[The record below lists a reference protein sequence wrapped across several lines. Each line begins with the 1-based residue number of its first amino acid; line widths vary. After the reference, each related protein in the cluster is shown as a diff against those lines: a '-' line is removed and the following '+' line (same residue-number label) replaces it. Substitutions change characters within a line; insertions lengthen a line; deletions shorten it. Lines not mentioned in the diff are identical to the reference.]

1 MAVEDSLIT
10 YYLLS
15 SKINSGVSAVKQI
28 ISGTAD
34 FVSSD
39 VTSGKTITFPNDATI
54 DPDKSIVLINS
65 SLTAVQWVNPSQGN
79 YKTVESYLL
88 SKTATTIT
96 ISANYSQSGG
106 TREYGSCSYQVIE
119 FY

>member
-1 MAVEDSLIT
+1 MALEDGLIA
-10 YYLLS
+10 YYLLR
-15 SKINSGVSAVKQI
+15 SKIDGGVPTLKKI

-34 FVSSD
+34 FASGD
-39 VTSGKTITFPNDATI
+39 IASGKTITFPNEATI
-54 DPDKSIVLINS
+54 NPDKAVVIINS
-65 SLTAVQWVNPSQGN
+65 SLTAVQWPNPTTGR
-79 YKTVESYLL
+79 YKTYKSYLL

-96 ISANYSQSGG
+96 ITANYSESGG